1 MAMIEIF
8 QTTEFSNWIRDLKD
22 KTARFRIVVQ
32 IDKLK
37 LGNFK
42 NSKTLGGGLFE
53 LKVDHGPGY
62 RVYFIKKEQKI
73 VILLCGGDKST
84 QQKDITK
91 AQKMVKELKDGTT
104 RHQT

>member
-1 MAMIEIF
+1 MIEIF
-8 QTTEFSNWIRDLKD
+8 QTTVFSDWIKKLKD
-22 KTARFRIVVQ
+22 RTARFRIIVQ

-37 LGNFK
+37 LGNFNNTK
-42 NSKTLGGGLFE
+42 ALGGGLFE

-62 RVYFIKKEQKI
+62 RVYFIKEGQKV